1 MGLKS
6 IPSPSDKINMRK
18 SLFLEHLFSNSEGRE
33 LTTPFK
39 RSFINLS
46 SILLLGISIGCH
58 KSSFKRYDN
67 SSTSPISTAPSTPPS
82 SKPYQIN
89 ESEFVSGSSPYEK
102 TPLRKYKILSSA
114 GNFQRELVSKTPR
127 GYTLYSS
134 VQGEM
139 ISHKGKGQ

>member
-1 MGLKS
+1 M
-6 IPSPSDKINMRK
+6 PNNSDKINMRK
-18 SLFLEHLFSNSEGRE
+18 SLFLEQFFSKFEGRG
-33 LTTPFK
+33 LSAPLK
-39 RSFINLS
+39 LSFIDLS
-46 SILLLGISIGCH
+46 LLFLLGVSLGCH

-102 TPLRKYKILSSA
+102 TPQRKYKILSSA
-114 GNFQRELVSKTPR
+114 GNYQRELVSKTPR
-127 GYTLYSS
+127 GYTIYSS